1 MASSSRAE
9 PSVHVDRR
17 GRIRRWSTSC
27 RQSDERSLSSPLLNP
42 RGQQPNAWAEH
53 HHHRRHPAAERALQV
68 LRNRGSPFHCSPL
81 PLHSR
86 SLVPPRPTS
95 SRGIRVAINLPWR
108 ARCQNAERRGLP
120 AGPRAGGGGGG
131 GTVPIGWEGKR
142 ASFRNC
148 NSFARQ
154 ELKLRGG
161 REKER
166 GREGK
171 CLSPL
176 RERKELEGLFRRKIT
191 VPWAFVEFRWI
202 FRPSVQGESWGSLL
216 VCSVGLIFGN
226 RFCLFALIFIIHLV
240 YSIILSLLELV
251 KLDL

>member
-1 MASSSRAE
+1 MFTASPPPPYIFKIRNTPVASSSRAE

-131 GTVPIGWEGKR
+131 TGADRMGRETREL
-142 ASFRNC
+142 
-148 NSFARQ
+148 Q
-154 ELKLRGG
+154 EL
-161 REKER
+161 
-166 GREGK
+166 
-171 CLSPL
+171 
-176 RERKELEGLFRRKIT
+176 
-191 VPWAFVEFRWI
+191 
-202 FRPSVQGESWGSLL
+202 
-216 VCSVGLIFGN
+216 
-226 RFCLFALIFIIHLV
+226 
-240 YSIILSLLELV
+240 
-251 KLDL
+251 